1 MAVLALDIVT
11 GIVPGLANIV
21 PTRATLFESFTAA
34 LERRLNRAG
43 RPRRDL
49 VLRGVAVLLVLIA
62 LALVVSLVLVHLSRT
77 LPYGWGI
84 EALVLLLSISGRR
97 VLFNL
102 RRGTRIAASED
113 IAEGRRLVSIL
124 TGRDASKLD
133 NFGLARVI
141 VEMGGVGFLRRVM
154 VPVFWYVLL
163 GLPGLLVARAIGHC
177 AAAAAY
183 RDRDGQMFSAVA
195 AALDHA
201 ISVVPSYI
209 AAYLIAF
216 SALVTPRARFA
227 AALRVMSIDA
237 GRDAV
242 INDGRV
248 KGAVAGA
255 LGLALGGPF
264 GTRGGGPS
272 DSWIGN
278 GRARVGQAD
287 IRQTF
292 LLNLVAGLL
301 IMAIVAALT
310 LARA

>member
-1 MAVLALDIVT
+1 MAVMALDIVI
-11 GIVPGLANIV
+11 GLVPGFANIV
-21 PTRATLFESFTAA
+21 PTRATVFEALAAA
-34 LERRLNRAG
+34 LESRLNRAG
-43 RPRRDL
+43 RARRDL
-49 VLRGVAVLLVLIA
+49 VLRGVAVLMVLIV
-62 LALVVSLVLVHLSRT
+62 LALVVSLGLIYLSRVV
-77 LPYGWGI
+77 PYGWGI
-84 EALVLLLSISGRR
+84 EALVLLLCISGRR
-97 VLFNL
+97 VFFNL
-102 RRGTRIAASED
+102 RRGSRIAASED
-113 IAEGRRLVSIL
+113 IEEGRRLVSIL

-141 VEMGGVGFLRRVM
+141 VEMGGVGFLHGVM
-154 VPVFWYVLL
+154 VPVFWYALL
-163 GLPGLLVARAIGHC
+163 GLPGLLVVRAVGHC
-177 AAAAAY
+177 AVVAAH
-183 RDRDGQMFSAVA
+183 RDRDGRMFSAVA
-195 AALDHA
+195 AALDHW

-264 GTRGGGPS
+264 GTKGGGPN

-278 GRARVGQAD
+278 GRARVGQSD

-292 LLNLVAGLL
+292 FLSLVAGLL
-301 IMAIVAALT
+301 TVAIVAVLT
-310 LARA
+310 LVRA